1 LLRNILNRPF
11 DQSPTIIGF
20 CETENRCLWT
30 NGNLDMNRL
39 DGLTALIIEPHAG
52 MRASIHNM
60 LNLCGLQKID
70 HAGSSGAAIRHLS
83 TKTFDMILCEYDLDG
98 GQDGQQLL
106 EDLRHHQLITLATMF
121 FMVTAEGGYGK
132 VVSAAELAPTDY
144 ILKPFT
150 ADRLLE
156 RIGRAREKRNA
167 FLVLYQLMD
176 IGNHREAINACI
188 EGVSQYPRYAI
199 DFLRLRAELHV
210 LLGEPKEAEP
220 IYAALYESK
229 AIAWARLGLA
239 KTLFMQERFEE
250 ARSML
255 ESLVSNNNKFVDAYD
270 WLAKTHE
277 AIGELEQSQAVLSS
291 AVSVSPHAIR
301 RLRKLGEVALATGD
315 TETAERVLKQVVS
328 KAKYSEFRDPEDHV
342 KLVQTLVKKGD
353 PEQASAVIRDLDKS
367 MSNLK
372 NTAACSAI
380 SSAMVHEHTGNEVRL
395 AESLGNAVALSR
407 DTVGMSNDLK
417 MELARN
423 CLQNNQEDGAKEV
436 MREVMRNASNH
447 ACMAKAIGVFEKA
460 GRGDLGKSLAQEAR
474 QQVIDLVASGAAK
487 AKEGDYRGAV
497 SMMAEAVNKL
507 PDNPQVVFNA
517 AVAVLKC
524 LENMGW
530 DDRLGEY
537 ALSLIGTVRKLEP
550 TNPKLAAL
558 SGLHQTILKKYCIQP
573 GRPNSKDVVIK
584 K

>member
-1 LLRNILNRPF
+1 MGTRPCRLF
-11 DQSPTIIGF
+11 SS
-20 CETENRCLWT
+20 ESN
-30 NGNLDMNRL
+30 DMNRL
-39 DGLTALIIEPHAG
+39 DGLTALIVEPHAG

-60 LNLCGLQKID
+60 LNICGLQKID
-70 HAGSSGAAIRHLS
+70 HAGSSGAAIRHLA
-83 TKTFDMILCEYDLDG
+83 TKSFDIILCEYDLDG

-106 EDLRHHQLITLATMF
+106 EDLRHHQLITLSTMF

-156 RIGRAREKRNA
+156 RIAKALDKRNV
-167 FLVLYQLMD
+167 FLPIYQLMD
-176 IGNHREAINACI
+176 MGSHREAIAACV
-188 EGVSQYPRYAI
+188 EAAQNFPRYAV
-199 DFLRLRAELHV
+199 DFLRLRAELHMF
-210 LLGEPKEAEP
+210 LGEPKEAEP
-220 IYAALYESK
+220 IYNALYESK

-250 ARSML
+250 AEKML
-255 ESLVSNNNKFVDAYD
+255 EQLVNNNKKFVDAYD

-277 AIGELEQSQAVLSS
+277 ALGNLEKSQAVLSS
-291 AVSVSPHAIR
+291 AVSVSPHAVR
-301 RLRKLGEVALATGD
+301 RLRKLGEVAMETGD
-315 TETAERVLKQVVS
+315 TATAEKVLKQVVS
-328 KAKYSEFRDPEDHV
+328 KVKYSEFRDPEDHV

-353 PEQASAVIRDLDKS
+353 PEQAAAVIRDMDKS

-380 SSAMVHEHTGNEVRL
+380 SSAMLHEHTGNETRL
-395 AESLGNAVALSR
+395 SESLNSAVALCR
-407 DTVGMSNDLK
+407 DTQGLSNEVK

-423 CLQNNQEDGAKEV
+423 CLQNNHEDGAKEV
-436 MREVMRNASNH
+436 MREVMRNAPNNAVMS
-447 ACMAKAIGVFEKA
+447 KAVAVFEKVGA
-460 GRGDLGKSLAQEAR
+460 ADLGMQLAQEAR

-537 ALSLIGTVRKLEP
+537 ALSLIGTVRKLDP
-550 TNPKLAAL
+550 INPKLNAL
-558 SGLHQTILKKYCIQP
+558 SNLHQQILKKYRIAP
-573 GRPNSKDVVIK
+573 GRSSAKEQTARRV
-584 K
+584 